1 MANKVELKATK
12 VKPTETKPA
21 EVKAEAEKP
30 VEKNV
35 EEKKAEEKKPEEMK
49 TIEKKAEEVKEAAKA
64 AAMEAVRIASEEE
77 EEFESLKHLEDIK
90 NYTLQLAENNI
101 EQSIL
106 VLRGWMKDDTKTA
119 ISS

>member
-1 MANKVELKATK
+1 MLVVRPVILALIRPKVES
-12 VKPTETKPA
+12 
-21 EVKAEAEKP
+21 EAI
-30 VEKNV
+30 VEGL
-35 EEKKAEEKKPEEMK
+35 EGLPSAEEQLALYETQE
-49 TIEKKAEEVKEAAKA
+49 EAAKA